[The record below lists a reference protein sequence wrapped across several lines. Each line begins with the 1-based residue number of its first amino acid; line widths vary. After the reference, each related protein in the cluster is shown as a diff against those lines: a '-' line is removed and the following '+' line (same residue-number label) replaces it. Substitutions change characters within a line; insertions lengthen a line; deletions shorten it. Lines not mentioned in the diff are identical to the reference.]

1 MRMSPEHG
9 PDVVMRF
16 YENCDICR
24 DQDLDECAGHE
35 RRRYP
40 ETAEELRWVDGSC
53 PSCLKPKQDCLGHAI
68 LGILPGHK
76 PATTPADM
84 KWLDDNQGDYK
95 KYWRLAKRIP

>member
-1 MRMSPEHG
+1 MFPEHG
-9 PDVVMRF
+9 PDVVIRY
-16 YENCDICR
+16 YEDCS
-24 DQDLDECAGHE
+24 ECMSPVCSGHE

-40 ETAEELRWVDGSC
+40 ETAEELKWVDGNC

-84 KWLDDNQGDYK
+84 KWLDDNQGDYH
-95 KYWRLAKRIP
+95 KYWRPAKRIP